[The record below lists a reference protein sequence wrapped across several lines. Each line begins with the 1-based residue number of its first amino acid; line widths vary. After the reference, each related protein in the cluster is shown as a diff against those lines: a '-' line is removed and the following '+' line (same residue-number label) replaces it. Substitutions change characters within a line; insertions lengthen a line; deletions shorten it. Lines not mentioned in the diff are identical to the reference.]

1 MRECLQDVF
10 DVPGLTDLMQQFAS
24 RQVRVVEVETQAASP
39 FARSLLFGY
48 VGMFLYEGDAPL
60 AERRA
65 QALSLDAT
73 LLAEL
78 LGSTD
83 LRELLDPVAITA
95 TEAELQRLA
104 PDRRVSGVDA
114 VHDLLR
120 VVGDLRSDEAVA
132 RGATPRRSLPC
143 SKRLAGRSGYGS
155 PVKSG
160 GWPSKTPG
168 GCATH
173 WAWRSR
179 SVFPRRLPSRF
190 ETPSVIWSRAMR
202 ERTGP
207 SWPRMLP
214 RGLAWALR

>member
-120 VVGDLRSDEAVA
+120 VVGDLRSDEAVGAGGDTTRACPA
-132 RGATPRRSLPC
+132 RRDSPGDQGTDRR
-143 SKRLAGRSGYGS
+143 
-155 PVKSG
+155 
-160 GWPSKTPG
+160 
-168 GCATH
+168 
-173 WAWRSR
+173 
-179 SVFPRRLPSRF
+179 
-190 ETPSVIWSRAMR
+190 
-202 ERTGP
+202 
-207 SWPRMLP
+207 
-214 RGLAWALR
+214 

>member
-10 DVPGLTDLMQQFAS
+10 DVPGLTGLMRDLAA
-24 RQVRVVEVETQAASP
+24 RQVRVVEVETPAASP

-65 QALSLDAT
+65 QALSLDST

-83 LRELLDPVAITA
+83 LRELLDPAAITT

-104 PDRRVSGVDA
+104 ADRRVPGVDA

-120 VVGDLRSDEAVA
+120 VVGDLRSDEAMA
-132 RGATPRRSLPC
+132 RGATPQELAQLEETRRAIRVRIAGEERWLAIED
-143 SKRLAGRSGYGS
+143 AGRVRDALGVAL
-155 PVKSG
+155 PVGVPEAFTEPVETRS
-160 GWPSKTPG
+160 
-168 GCATH
+168 AT
-173 WAWRSR
+173 
-179 SVFPRRLPSRF
+179 
-190 ETPSVIWSRAMR
+190 WSRGMR
-202 ERTGP
+202 ARTAR
-207 SWPRMLP
+207 SWPRMSRRGSASGP
-214 RGLAWALR
+214 R